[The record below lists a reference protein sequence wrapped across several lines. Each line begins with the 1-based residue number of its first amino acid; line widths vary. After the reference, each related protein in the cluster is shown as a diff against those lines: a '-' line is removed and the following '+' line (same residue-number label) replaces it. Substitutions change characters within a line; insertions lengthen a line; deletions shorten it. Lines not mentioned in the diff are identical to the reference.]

1 VAAEFQ
7 YEWDVRRLSGC
18 KRSRF
23 VCGNPKGAAAL
34 VAHAERVLTV
44 ASSGRRDRKCR
55 LFVCLFVCRFA
66 VLLSTGLSAVR
77 AEPKPPVA
85 HCRTGRPQ
93 VNFAEF
99 LVAPLL
105 HSISRLLPE
114 LSPCL
119 HQLVSNVEVRCAA
132 SAARNTLFR
141 ALVPALPLPVAA
153 EPLVISAS
161 TGARL
166 CVAPNLRW
174 RQSVNKIAAMEPT
187 RCGPECGRTR

>member
-1 VAAEFQ
+1 MRSVGSRLRRVA
-7 YEWDVRRLSGC
+7 DGPTVP
-18 KRSRF
+18 F
-23 VCGNPKGAAAL
+23 VC
-34 VAHAERVLTV
+34 
-44 ASSGRRDRKCR
+44 

-66 VLLSTGLSAVR
+66 VLLSTGPPC
-77 AEPKPPVA
+77 EPNEPA
-85 HCRTGRPQ
+85 GGCRTGRHPQ

-153 EPLVISAS
+153 EP
-161 TGARL
+161 
-166 CVAPNLRW
+166 
-174 RQSVNKIAAMEPT
+174 
-187 RCGPECGRTR
+187 